1 MTSLKVAEVAVT
13 NGDEGLER
21 AGLQH
26 VPSHML
32 QSQCAGCLDSD
43 SMGGGG
49 GFLVIITYSSI
60 LFWGA
65 PYDKYSIIRRQ
76 VQEGESS
83 ASAMRR
89 PSGPRT
95 ALHS

>member
-1 MTSLKVAEVAVT
+1 MFQVICCKVNVQDVWIRTVWGE
-13 NGDEGLER
+13 
-21 AGLQH
+21 
-26 VPSHML
+26 
-32 QSQCAGCLDSD
+32 
-43 SMGGGG
+43 GG
-49 GFLVIITYSSI
+49 GFLVIITYSSSI